1 MSIITSMEPVGK
13 NIKYWREKK
22 GITQEALASKAAL
35 HLTTI
40 GKIEAG
46 MRQGRDIT
54 TLQKIADALGIS
66 LNSLLN
72 PPMGR
77 R

>member
-1 MSIITSMEPVGK
+1 MSIISSMEPVGK
-13 NIKYWREKK
+13 HIKYWREKR
-22 GITQEALASKAAL
+22 GVTQEKLASKAGL

-72 PPMGR
+72 PPKER

>member
-1 MSIITSMEPVGK
+1 MSTITGMMPVGK
-13 NIKYWREKK
+13 NVKYWREKRRISQQGLADK
-22 GITQEALASKAAL
+22 AGI
-35 HLTTI
+35 HRTTI

-46 MRQGRDIT
+46 MRQATNII
-54 TLQKIADALGIS
+54 TLQRIADALGIS

-72 PPMGR
+72 PPKER